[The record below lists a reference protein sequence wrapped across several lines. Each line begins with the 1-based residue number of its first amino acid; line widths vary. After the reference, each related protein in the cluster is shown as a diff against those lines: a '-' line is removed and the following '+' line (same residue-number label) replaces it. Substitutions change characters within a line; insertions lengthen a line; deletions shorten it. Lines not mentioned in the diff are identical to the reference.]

1 MIEIYYKNNNVKK
14 YKSVD
19 EIDYLSDSIF
29 SVRFIGFNNS
39 DLESISQKFKLDLSS
54 SVKKEDIE
62 ISSHYTLQP
71 NFTIP
76 HYSLNNTFE
85 ENDIYIVI
93 KNDIVFTFL
102 I

>member
-62 ISSHYTLQP
+62 ISSHYIESVSSYL
-71 NFTIP
+71 
-76 HYSLNNTFE
+76 
-85 ENDIYIVI
+85 
-93 KNDIVFTFL
+93 
-102 I
+102 

>member
-39 DLESISQKFKLDLSS
+39 DLESISQKFKL
-54 SVKKEDIE
+54 EA
-62 ISSHYTLQP
+62 LQ
-71 NFTIP
+71 
-76 HYSLNNTFE
+76 
-85 ENDIYIVI
+85 
-93 KNDIVFTFL
+93 
-102 I
+102 

>member
-54 SVKKEDIE
+54 FSKKRG
-62 ISSHYTLQP
+62 YRNQFAL
-71 NFTIP
+71 
-76 HYSLNNTFE
+76 Y
-85 ENDIYIVI
+85 
-93 KNDIVFTFL
+93 
-102 I
+102 